1 MEYKLNKIN
10 ICDDIIIIRQD
21 TLKALEIADGAII
34 ASGTATL
41 QSAIMNTPA
50 IVIYKMNKLS
60 WLLTKNYVK
69 VKFASIVNIIANQE
83 VFPELLQE
91 KAASKDIAEKMI
103 RIINDENYNNHI
115 KKQLKVLQ
123 QTIGEAGASK
133 KIANFILKV

>member
-1 MEYKLNKIN
+1 
-10 ICDDIIIIRQD
+10 
-21 TLKALEIADGAII
+21 
-34 ASGTATL
+34 
-41 QSAIMNTPA
+41 
-50 IVIYKMNKLS
+50 
-60 WLLTKNYVK
+60 
-69 VKFASIVNIIANQE
+69 VNIIANQE

-133 KIANFILKV
+133 KIAKFILKV